1 VFRSERNGSE
11 ISLPPAFRMRFDG
24 CAEVIIDNVVSKS
37 RTSLVSSRLIESFD
51 SAAKRLRD
59 VCVRGLLID
68 FSDLSTSSDLFFDTA
83 LF

>member
-11 ISLPPAFRMRFDG
+11 IGLPPAFRMRFDG
-24 CAEVIIDNVVSKS
+24 CAEVIINNVVSKS

-59 VCVRGLLID
+59 ACVRGLFVGLSD
-68 FSDLSTSSDLFFDTA
+68 SSTLSDLLFDFA